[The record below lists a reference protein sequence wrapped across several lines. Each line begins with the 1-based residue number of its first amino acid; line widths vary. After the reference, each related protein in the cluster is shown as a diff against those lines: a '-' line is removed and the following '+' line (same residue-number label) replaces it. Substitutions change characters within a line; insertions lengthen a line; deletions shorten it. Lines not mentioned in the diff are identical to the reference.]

1 MIAYIKNK
9 KVLFITTK
17 RLDYIRNTQEIRL
30 LKQYAAKGCDA
41 NMVEVMCCEGGCVA
55 GPGCIALAK
64 KSTIMVENYV
74 KTAPDLKDRK

>member
-30 LKQYAAKGCDA
+30 LKQYASQFRIIGCFTYT
-41 NMVEVMCCEGGCVA
+41 CGFCS
-55 GPGCIALAK
+55 AL
-64 KSTIMVENYV
+64 
-74 KTAPDLKDRK
+74 PDTMIPSLSVSHRS